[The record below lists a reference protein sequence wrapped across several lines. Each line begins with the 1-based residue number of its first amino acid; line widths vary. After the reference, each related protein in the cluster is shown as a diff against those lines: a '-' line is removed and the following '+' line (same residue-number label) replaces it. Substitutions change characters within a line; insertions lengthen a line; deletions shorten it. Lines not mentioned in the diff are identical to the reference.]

1 MFQMLDTLPIIPL
14 FQGLTTIETDLL
26 KPLFKAFSCRA
37 DTDIFGQGDPALY
50 LYLILNG
57 AVIIRYKP
65 YDGAAMTLTR
75 LRNGDVFGWS
85 AVIGRKRYTSS
96 VISETALESL
106 RIRREDLWFLV
117 EEHPEIGKTIID
129 RLARMVSP
137 RWTNAHTQIELLLDS
152 HTKKKARKP

>member
-14 FQGLTTIETDLL
+14 FQGLTSAETDLL
-26 KPLFKAFSCRA
+26 KSLFESYYCRA

-65 YDGAAMTLTR
+65 YDGVAMTLTR
-75 LRNGDVFGWS
+75 LRSGDVFGWS
-85 AVIGRKRYTSS
+85 AVVGRKRYTSS
-96 VISETALESL
+96 VISETAIESL
-106 RIRREDLWFLV
+106 RLRREDLWFLV

-137 RWTNAHTQIELLLDS
+137 RWTNAHAPIELLLDS
-152 HTKKKARKP
+152 HSRKRGRKQ